1 MEELDLRKKSPDKHY
16 IHLDKKKKFQNYEPL
31 INNPHF
37 VERHGFYPFVHFDIT
52 FKKYIFNKNTKKKE
66 LKKKVRPIKYAA
78 HIDRFIYQKY
88 AGVTNEQYDIFA
100 KRHGIHRASIAYR
113 KSLKGKNNIHFA
125 KEVFEFIAKQDHAYI
140 FLGDFTSFFD
150 NLDHAYLKE
159 QLMEV
164 FDTTQLSNDHYAIF
178 KNISK
183 YSYINL
189 SDIESEKEL
198 KLKQMNEQKLMKF
211 FTTEEF
217 HTFKRKNLKKNIAP
231 FGIPQGSPISAVY
244 ANVYMT
250 QFDKQMNDYATSRK
264 GMYRRYSDDFIVV
277 LPIGNSEEHKK
288 HAAWITQL
296 SDSIPRLDLQA
307 EKTKHFLFNKEMDS
321 RLVTVTGKSV
331 MMNYLGFRLDGRTV
345 TIRDKSLFKYYSRAY
360 RKARTAARYKG
371 KKHEKVI
378 LRKLLNLYTYI
389 GDQRK
394 EKDYGNFITYA
405 KKADRLFSSSSL
417 LSSGINNQLR
427 KHWKKINK
435 ILKI

>member
-1 MEELDLRKKSPDKHY
+1 MRKKSPDKHY
-16 IHLDKKKKFQNYEPL
+16 IHLDKKKKFQNYETL
-31 INNPHF
+31 INTPQY

-52 FKKYIFNKNTKKKE
+52 FKKYIFNKDTKKKE

-88 AGVTNEQYDIFA
+88 ARLTNEEYDQFA
-100 KRHGIHRASIAYR
+100 KRNGIHRASIAYR

-125 KEVFEFIAKQDHAYI
+125 KEVFEFMAKQKQAYI

-150 NLDHAYLKE
+150 NLDHDYLKE
-159 QLMEV
+159 RLMEV
-164 FDTTQLSNDHYAIF
+164 FDTTHLSDAHYAVF

-183 YSYINL
+183 YSYLNL
-189 SDIESEKEL
+189 SDIESEKEV

-250 QFDKQMNDYATSRK
+250 QFDKKMNDYATSRK
-264 GMYRRYSDDFIVV
+264 GIYRRYSDDFIVV
-277 LPIGNSEEHKK
+277 LPVENSDDHKA
-288 HAAWITQL
+288 HATWITQL

-307 EKTKHFLFNKEMDS
+307 EKTEHFLFNKEEDTS
-321 RLVTVTGKSV
+321 LQSVTGKSV
-331 MMNYLGFRLDGRTV
+331 FMNYLGFRFDGRTV

-360 RKARTAARYKG
+360 RKARTVAKNKG
-371 KKHEKVI
+371 KKNEKII
-378 LRKLLNLYTYI
+378 LRKMLNLYTYI

-405 KKADRLFSSSSL
+405 QKADQMFSDSPL
-417 LSSGINNQLR
+417 LNSEIKNQIQR
-427 KHWKKINK
+427 HWKKINK
-435 ILKI
+435 IVKG